1 MFGIRNEIKSPH
13 CLETLAPPTRSSPT
27 SVQARAALVET
38 EFTINKAEQRSM
50 ESSGLDFIFVISKSL
65 LIMIMQNLRK
75 SRGIVRLEAARCPD
89 NDNQNDDNQN
99 NDNQTD
105 DNQNVDD
112 RNDDN
117 QKGDNHLSVSLP
129 PQYGCCIGSICCF
142 FVFYIFSFLRS

>member
-1 MFGIRNEIKSPH
+1 
-13 CLETLAPPTRSSPT
+13 
-27 SVQARAALVET
+27 
-38 EFTINKAEQRSM
+38 
-50 ESSGLDFIFVISKSL
+50 
-65 LIMIMQNLRK
+65 MIMQNLRK

-99 NDNQTD
+99 NDNQNEDNQTD
-105 DNQNVDD
+105 DNQNDD
-112 RNDDN
+112 NQKGDN